1 MRIVLYL
8 VTNLAVVLLLGVV
21 LRVFGVETWLYNQG
35 IDTNLGAILGFAA
48 VFGFAG
54 SFISLALSKTMAKM
68 TTGARVISTPADA
81 REEWL
86 LDTVARQAQAAG
98 VGVPEVA
105 IFPSPMPN
113 AFATGM
119 WKNKALVAVSQGL
132 LDNMRPDE
140 IEAVLGH
147 EMSHVANGDMV
158 TMSLLQG
165 VLNTFV
171 IFLSRVVAMVVDTA
185 LSGGRSERGR
195 SGIGYFLTSMVLQ
208 IIFGIAASMLVFSFS
223 RWREYRADRGGAKL
237 AGRDDMIAALRR
249 LESLQTPSGLPE
261 SLAAFGIKGDR
272 ATGLAGLMRSHPPIE
287 KRIEALQRLEQP

>member
-1 MRIVLYL
+1 MRILLYV

-21 LRVFGVETWLYNQG
+21 LHVFGVEAWLVKQG
-35 IDTNLGAILGFAA
+35 IPANLAGLLAMAA
-48 VFGFAG
+48 AFGFGG
-54 SFISLALSKTMAKM
+54 SFISLAISKWMAKM
-68 TTGARVISTPADA
+68 TTRARVITTPADA

-98 VGVPEVA
+98 VRMPEVA
-105 IFPSPMPN
+105 IFPSAAPN

-119 WKNKALVAVSQGL
+119 FKNSALVAVSEGL
-132 LDNMRPDE
+132 LQGMRPDE

-171 IFLSRVVAMVVDTA
+171 IFLSRVVAMIVDSA
-185 LSGGRSERGR
+185 LGGRDRQGR
-195 SGIGYFLTSMVLQ
+195 GIGYFVTYIALEIV
-208 IIFGIAASMLVFSFS
+208 FGIAAMVVIMSFS
-223 RWREYRADRGGAKL
+223 RWREYRADRGGAQL

-249 LESLQTPSGLPE
+249 LESLNTPSGLPE
-261 SLAAFGIKGDR
+261 NLAAFGIKGDR
-272 ATGLAGLMRSHPPIE
+272 ARLFGLLSSHPPIE
-287 KRIEALQRLEQP
+287 KRIEELQKIQQP